1 MEGLRRSSGLPHPDW
16 GAGAKCVSKLP
27 RPGPPPDSPARHHPA
42 NMLARTCL
50 ARPTVFRSALPR
62 LSCARQLCTPASKP
76 EEPEEPKLL
85 YEGGKNKV
93 RHMHEIPAH

>member
-1 MEGLRRSSGLPHPDW
+1 MTRAASDPL
-16 GAGAKCVSKLP
+16 
-27 RPGPPPDSPARHHPA
+27 RPGRQVYPTRIRLRHHPLRHRA
-42 NMLARTCL
+42 RTHMLARTCL
-50 ARPTVFRSALPR
+50 ARPTVFRSALSR